1 MTTLRYSGIARTA
14 AAAPVRGPGA
24 WFRVGVQ
31 RLRAASARRGHDR
44 ELAAMSDHD
53 LADLGIGRSEVP
65 ALLQREPVSDREI
78 RVRGIL

>member
-1 MTTLRYSGIARTA
+1 MTTLRYSGIATTA
-14 AAAPVRGPGA
+14 AAAPVRGLGA
-24 WFRVGVQ
+24 WFRAGVQ

-44 ELAAMSDHD
+44 ELATMSDHD

-65 ALLQREPVSDREI
+65 ALLQREPVSDREV

>member
-65 ALLQREPVSDREI
+65 ALLQREPVSDRET
-78 RVRGIL
+78 